1 MTPLIV
7 VLGVAG
13 AILILAGLI
22 GGGFTFSGSYVP
34 SFSVPKVGNWVR
46 LPCFSVGAVL
56 VVLAMVLGLAYN
68 PLPIHIKNAADSSP
82 ASRSNAAV
90 HAPVHTPPPV
100 STSPPPASTSPAL
113 ANPSPP
119 ATKSQSADPSPPPA
133 NPSPSPTT
141 TPPTPAPAD
150 TSTSPPIA
158 WGTIVTPQGYSTI
171 YVRAQPYTSSSI
183 VAEEYDGASVGIVC
197 TAQGD
202 VMTNP
207 DTGFSSS
214 LWDDTSDGF
223 IPDAYVDTGTN
234 QATMPSC

>member
-7 VLGVAG
+7 VLGIAG

-22 GGGFTFSGSYVP
+22 GGGFTFSGSYMP
-34 SFSVPKVGNWVR
+34 NFSVPKVGNWVR
-46 LPCFSVGAVL
+46 LPCFSVGVAL

-68 PLPIHIKNAADSSP
+68 PLPIHLKKAADSSP
-82 ASRSNAAV
+82 AGGSNAPA
-90 HAPVHTPPPV
+90 HTPQPV
-100 STSPPPASTSPAL
+100 RTSPSPASTSPPPASTSPP

-119 ATKSQSADPSPPPA
+119 
-133 NPSPSPTT
+133 PTT
-141 TPPTPAPAD
+141 TPTTTTPADPP
-150 TSTSPPIA
+150 TSTPIA

-171 YVRAQPYTSSSI
+171 YVREQPYTSSS
-183 VAEEYDGASVGIVC
+183 VLAEEYDGASVGIVC

-214 LWDDTSDGF
+214 LWDDTSDGY